1 MEVRM
6 EIYDSYKKE
15 NIPVFSSWEEVFE
28 KSLLLVNRSS
38 LKERNSPVVAFGL
51 WQRGVSNYIE
61 SLGIKN
67 DLGFSRGVIFNNRTP
82 TTFITNL
89 QHYAEQDALSVE
101 ISQRLQEKIQ
111 ILRMLKEKV
120 NPVATEG
127 KLFDYLNDQYYLNGN
142 PINPSKT
149 TLYYALFNATYQL
162 RPLGGDVSYAELKN
176 FLIKNKITYNE
187 GGKNCNFRGIRLT
200 DLRIQIRNNLLGRK
214 GILKRIDVSKN
225 ITDKKVKIFFAVR
238 NSDLYT
244 FNNKIKSK

>member
-1 MEVRM
+1 MEVHM
-6 EIYDSYKKE
+6 EIYDPYKKE
-15 NIPVFSSWEEVFE
+15 NIPEFSSWEEVFE

-82 TTFITNL
+82 TTLITNL
-89 QHYAEQDALSVE
+89 QHYAKQDALSVE
-101 ISQRLQEKIQ
+101 ISQRLQEKMH
-111 ILRMLKEKV
+111 ILRILKEKV
-120 NPVATEG
+120 NLVATEG
-127 KLFDYLNDQYYLNGN
+127 KLFDYLNGQYYLNRN

-149 TLYYALFNATYQL
+149 TLYYVLFNATYQL
-162 RPLGGDVSYAELKN
+162 RKTGGDISYLELKN
-176 FLIKNKITYNE
+176 FLIENKITYKKDN
-187 GGKNCNFRGIRLT
+187 KNCSFRGIKLSE
-200 DLRIQIRNNLLGRK
+200 LRVQVRNNLLGRK
-214 GILKRIDVSKN
+214 GILKLVDVSKN